1 MCYCYNSY
9 FIVIL
14 GSFFLL
20 SLLISLKSTHPSCCH
35 LGVYFQSQ
43 EMIFEGLGEKKI
55 HPFWYFYL
63 KFYLFSVI
71 QRKLFYLTFGG
82 KKDFRK
88 GEGKNYFAL
97 DFRRCRRWLSSEDL
111 QVYQEEQRLS
121 GIYDNLQF
129 AKVVQINDRLVKS
142 LFKKSLF
149 Q

>member
-71 QRKLFYLTFGG
+71 QLKLFYLTFGG

-88 GEGKNYFAL
+88 REGKIILLLILGDAEGGWAAKISKYIKKNNG
-97 DFRRCRRWLSSEDL
+97 S
-111 QVYQEEQRLS
+111 QVYTT
-121 GIYDNLQF
+121 ICNL
-129 AKVVQINDRLVKS
+129 LKS
-142 LFKKSLF
+142 FK
-149 Q
+149 